1 MVGVYPIGTED
12 VITCPYNMALA
23 TSQLRQYASC
33 VFPIE
38 NRALLDIVA
47 RHDKQVSVSFKPY
60 QDMNRV
66 IANMMLHLTWY
77 ELFWEGGWERN
88 DFLGFSGSR
97 FKGEINV
104 DLNEI
109 STNMVPYPNVNFLSS
124 SYSPTFP
131 TRHVT
136 LSAIIV
142 TVIFNFIAS
151 FFHFVTYK
159 LLWRQHE

>member
-1 MVGVYPIGTED
+1 M
-12 VITCPYNMALA
+12 
-23 TSQLRQYASC
+23 
-33 VFPIE
+33 
-38 NRALLDIVA
+38 
-47 RHDKQVSVSFKPY
+47 
-60 QDMNRV
+60 
-66 IANMMLHLTWY
+66 
-77 ELFWEGGWERN
+77 N
-88 DFLGFSGSR
+88 DFSGFSGSR

-142 TVIFNFIAS
+142 TVILNFILETRRH
-151 FFHFVTYK
+151 FFHFV
-159 LLWRQHE
+159 